1 MTKFNKFDKKN
12 LQALRDEMNAVLQK
26 YGADAN
32 LEFEVGN
39 MKFSDA
45 EGEIKVK
52 AKVSGA
58 KTQTDAIL
66 ETQAAALGLKIEN
79 KKGERLIE
87 YRARNWKMPFIFE
100 GTDGRRFKCDE
111 KTAKMKFSA

>member
-32 LEFEVGN
+32 LDFEVGN
-39 MKFSDA
+39 MRFSDA
-45 EGEIKVK
+45 EVEIKVK

-58 KTQTDAIL
+58 KTQSDAIL
-66 ETQAAALGLKIEN
+66 ETRAKALGIKIEN
-79 KKGERLIE
+79 KNGDRLIE
-87 YRARNWKMPFIFE
+87 YRSRNWKMPFIYE
-100 GTDGRRFKCDE
+100 SANGRRFKCDE
-111 KTAKMKFSA
+111 ATAKIKFSA